1 MEIMHL
7 RLQITDQEEEEEEKD
22 SNNGEKDALKKTAGM
37 AGMKAKLGL
46 GSSAKKIDS
55 PYAKYTHGGLL
66 LSCSLCNISI
76 NSELFWTAHISG
88 RQHRE
93 NIAKFQKPQS
103 SSKTALGV
111 KRKAE
116 FDDRPA
122 VKRKETLP
130 EDFFDK
136 SDSRAKPASSFV
148 KPKSILKNKPT
159 AVHDSKL
166 PTTSMPAL
174 EQFLI
179 LAAELEGAGIL
190 KQSSE
195 WLVFSPPAWL
205 PLILL
210 ALEVEAGFELFASL
224 ELHHQLLLVPA
235 LGIRDEF
242 VQRSILACAE
252 ELCDQA
258 KKEKSEEVPDTLLV
272 PASQH
277 RLQET
282 TFDELTPCDKCH
294 KFLRGL
300 LHQVLICQC
309 EKDALKKTAG
319 MAGMKAKLGLGSSA
333 KKIDSPYAKYTH
345 GGLLLSCSLCNISI
359 NSELFWTAHISGRQ
373 HRENIAKFQKPQSSS
388 KTALGVKRKAEF
400 DDRPAVKRKETLPE
414 DFFDKSD
421 SRAKPASSFVKPK
434 SILKNKPTAVHDS
447 KLPTTSMPALEQFLI
462 LAAELEG
469 AGILKQSSE
478 WLVFSPPAWLP
489 LILLALE
496 VEAGFELFASLELHH
511 QLLLVPAL
519 GIRDEFVQRSMLA
532 CAEELCDQAKK
543 EKSEE
548 VPDTLLVPAS
558 QHRLQETT
566 FDELT
571 PCDKCHKFLRGLL
584 HQVLICQCKFYIC
597 SNLREE
603 R

>member
-1 MEIMHL
+1 MFRALGIRDEFVQRSILACAEELCDQAKKEKSEEVPDTLLVPASQH
-7 RLQITDQEEEEEEKD
+7 RLQETTFDELTPCDKCHKFLRGLLHQVLICQC
-22 SNNGEKDALKKTAGM
+22 EKDALKKTAGM

-122 VKRKETLP
+122 VKRK
-130 EDFFDK
+130 DFFDK

-174 EQFLI
+174 
-179 LAAELEGAGIL
+179 
-190 KQSSE
+190 
-195 WLVFSPPAWL
+195 AWL

-400 DDRPAVKRKETLPE
+400 DDRPAVKRK

-447 KLPTTSMPALEQFLI
+447 KLPTTSMPAL
-462 LAAELEG
+462 
-469 AGILKQSSE
+469 
-478 WLVFSPPAWLP
+478 
-489 LILLALE
+489 
-496 VEAGFELFASLELHH
+496 
-511 QLLLVPAL
+511 
-519 GIRDEFVQRSMLA
+519 
-532 CAEELCDQAKK
+532 
-543 EKSEE
+543 
-548 VPDTLLVPAS
+548 
-558 QHRLQETT
+558 
-566 FDELT
+566 
-571 PCDKCHKFLRGLL
+571 
-584 HQVLICQCKFYIC
+584 
-597 SNLREE
+597 
-603 R
+603 